1 MAQWIDLFNSDNWRE
16 STAEWIDA
24 ACEAYGIQRTSGPDF
39 WPAQLNQIQA
49 AVKTDAAD
57 LIFSANAPGLTA
69 EAATT
74 VVAGQLLP
82 ERVVM
87 PLAVDRTAGYM
98 LSPDFGHTL
107 ADLGDSV
114 ENWELAMASLGS
126 LQVALM
132 GHEDEFFDAGVTVV
146 DPQFLPEQF
155 EQALMMH
162 VSLPPEHPLHI
173 DGAQADHLATHIDEL
188 LKACSILHEGPVPL
202 SLEHGNFDL
211 SQVVVPAEPGTHGRI
226 LNLSSAHW
234 AHPFSSLNTALAA
247 MCEAWDCDTN
257 DERVMQ
263 VLFAYLDQFAAYGS
277 PDELYDLIN
286 PACLVAPLSQ
296 HETWL
301 RLLLD
306 ADEEQLRQNAP
317 NVLSTLDLQ

>member
-1 MAQWIDLFNSDNWRE
+1 VAQWIDLFNSDNWRE

-39 WPAQLNQIQA
+39 WPAQLHQIQA
-49 AVKTDAAD
+49 TVKTDAAD

-188 LKACSILHEGPVPL
+188 LKACSILHGGPVPL

-211 SQVVVPAEPGTHGRI
+211 SHVVVPAESGTHGRI

-306 ADEEQLRQNAP
+306 ADEEHLRQNAP

>member
-16 STAEWIDA
+16 STTEWIDA
-24 ACEAYGIQRTSGPDF
+24 ACEAYGIQRTADPDF
-39 WPAQLNQIQA
+39 WPAQLHQIQA
-49 AVKTDAAD
+49 TVQTDAAD
-57 LIFSANAPGLTA
+57 LIFSANAPGLAA

-74 VVAGQLLP
+74 VVAGQILP
-82 ERVVM
+82 ERFVM
-87 PLAVDRTAGYM
+87 PLAVDRSAGYM
-98 LSPDFGHTL
+98 LSPDFGHTM

-114 ENWELAMASLGS
+114 ENWELALASLGS

-132 GHEDEFFDAGVTVV
+132 GREDQFFDAGVTVV

-173 DGAQADHLATHIDEL
+173 DGAHADHLASHIDEL
-188 LKACSILHEGPVPL
+188 TKACATLHEGSVPL

-211 SQVVVPAEPGTHGRI
+211 SQVVVPAESGTHGRI

-247 MCEAWDCDTN
+247 MTEVWDCDTS

-263 VLFAYLDQFAAYGS
+263 SLFAYLEQFAAYGS
-277 PDELYDLIN
+277 PDELYDLIS

-306 ADEEQLRQNAP
+306 ASDEHLRENAP
-317 NVLSTLDLQ
+317 SVLATLDLQ

>member
-1 MAQWIDLFNSDNWRE
+1 MAQWIDVWNTDGWRD

-24 ACEAYGIQRTSGPDF
+24 ACEAYGIQRTAGPEF
-39 WPAQLNQIQA
+39 WPANLHQIQA
-49 AVKTDAAD
+49 TVQTDAAD

-74 VVAGQLLP
+74 VTAGRLLP
-82 ERVVM
+82 DRVVM
-87 PLAVDRTAGYM
+87 PLAIDREAGYM
-98 LSPDFGHTL
+98 LSPDYGHTL

-126 LQVALM
+126 FQVALM
-132 GHEDEFFDAGVTVV
+132 GHEEEFFDSGVTVV
-146 DPQFLPEQF
+146 DPQFLTEQY

-162 VSLPPEHPLHI
+162 VSLDPSHPLFL
-173 DGAQADHLATHIDEL
+173 DGSSADRMASYVTALTQAVQT
-188 LKACSILHEGPVPL
+188 LHNGSVPL

-211 SQVVVPAEPGTHGRI
+211 SRVVVPAEPGAHGRI
-226 LNLSSAHW
+226 LDLSSAHW
-234 AHPFSSLNTALAA
+234 SHPFSSLNVPLTA
-247 MCEAWDCDTN
+247 MCQAWDCESG

-263 VLFAYLDQFAAYGS
+263 VLFAYLNQFSAYGS
-277 PDELYDLIN
+277 ADELYELIN

-306 ADEEQLRQNAP
+306 ASDDHLHENATT
-317 NVLSTLDLQ
+317 VLSTLDLS